1 VRPAAGWDTKYDSRS
16 CVRDA
21 CTDLLSRG
29 VRRPALGM
37 LAAGA
42 GLRVAQESR
51 NDSLHPVC
59 IYRYL
64 YKYLYKL

>member
-1 VRPAAGWDTKYDSRS
+1 
-16 CVRDA
+16 
-21 CTDLLSRG
+21 
-29 VRRPALGM
+29 M